1 MTDITPSRDCG
12 NSPKNQF
19 AEQIAIAMETGD
31 TGFARDALDDNVM
44 WESSKG
50 DISGRSQ
57 VLARL
62 EQALQPD
69 RLFIDHVVTHGSA
82 GAVNG
87 VAEHEGSMRP
97 RRFCYILTFTNTKC
111 RMLRRIT
118 SFQY

>member
-44 WESSKG
+44 WESAKG
-50 DISGRSQ
+50 DISGRKQ

-62 EQALQPD
+62 EQASKPD
-69 RLFIDHVVTHGSA
+69 RLFIDHVVTHGKA
-82 GAVNG
+82 GAING
-87 VAEHEGSMRP
+87 VAEIEGSKQA
-97 RRFCYILTFTNTKC
+97 RRFCYMLTFTNTKC
-111 RMLRRIT
+111 RMLQRIT
-118 SFQY
+118 EFQS